1 MSPSE
6 VPASDLMSWPVVTV
20 DHSCTLQEAIE
31 VLGAE
36 EVGAVV
42 VTRHGH
48 PAGVLSERDVV
59 AHLAQ
64 AADPAHVTAG
74 EAMTDEVVT
83 APETITV
90 RDAARLLATADVRH
104 LPLTRDGAIVG
115 MLSCRDVVDAL
126 AEVRR
131 TGSA

>member
-6 VPASDLMSWPVVTV
+6 VLASELMSWPVATV

-48 PAGVLSERDVV
+48 PVGVLSERDVV
-59 AHLAQ
+59 SHLAQ
-64 AADPAHVTAG
+64 AADPEHVTAG
-74 EAMTDEVVT
+74 EAMTDDVVT

-90 RDAARLLATADVRH
+90 RDATRLLAAADVRH
-104 LPLTRDGAIVG
+104 LPLTRGEAIVG
-115 MLSCRDVVDAL
+115 MLSCRDVVEAL
-126 AEVRR
+126 A
-131 TGSA
+131 GD